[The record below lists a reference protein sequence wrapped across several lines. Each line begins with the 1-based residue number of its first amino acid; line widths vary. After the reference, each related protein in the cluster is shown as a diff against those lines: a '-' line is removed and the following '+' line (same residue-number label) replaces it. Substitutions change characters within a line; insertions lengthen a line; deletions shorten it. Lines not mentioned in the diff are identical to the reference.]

1 MSAGQEN
8 RYDLTQGNI
17 INKLLLVAL
26 PIIGTQFIQM
36 SYNLTDM
43 FLLGRVGSDAVAA
56 SGTAGMYLWL
66 SNGLLMIGRM
76 GAEIGVSQ
84 NLGRRDLRAARKY
97 AQNSMFLALI
107 LGLFLLVVYM
117 AFSKSLIGFFNIRE
131 IHVAHDARIYL
142 MITAMAIPATFL
154 SGVVAGTFNAS
165 GNSRVP
171 LLINACGLG
180 LNIILDPVFIF
191 ALGLGVKGAAIATLI
206 AQMVV
211 CSLSLLALIKRKDR
225 PFDKFLFFSKP
236 EKRRLIQILRWSIP
250 IGAESMLFTFLTMFI
265 SRFVSA
271 YGAEAI
277 AVYRVGNQVESLSWL
292 IGVGFSTAVT
302 AFVGQNFGAGKW
314 NRIRQGSRTS
324 FLLLSGWGMLVTLVL
339 FFLGG
344 IIFRLF
350 LPEEELVDMGRTF
363 LKILAMCQIIS
374 CLEAVSAGA
383 FRGLGKTVPPFITS
397 FTTNAL
403 RIPLAYILSTH
414 GMGLNG
420 IWLSITIGAS
430 ARGLWLF
437 FWYQRELRRRPQID
451 IEPVP
456 EPES

>member
-1 MSAGQEN
+1 MSTGNVN

-107 LGLFLLVVYM
+107 LGLFLMVVYM

-206 AQMVV
+206 AQVVV
-211 CSLSLLALIKRKDR
+211 CLLSLLALIKRKDR
-225 PFDKFLFFSKP
+225 PFVKFLFFSKP
-236 EKRRLIQILRWSIP
+236 EKKASHTDFAVEYSHRSGEYVIHLPHHVYIPVCFRLWCGSYCRIP
-250 IGAESMLFTFLTMFI
+250 
-265 SRFVSA
+265 
-271 YGAEAI
+271 
-277 AVYRVGNQVESLSWL
+277 
-292 IGVGFSTAVT
+292 
-302 AFVGQNFGAGKW
+302 
-314 NRIRQGSRTS
+314 
-324 FLLLSGWGMLVTLVL
+324 GWKS
-339 FFLGG
+339 GG
-344 IIFRLF
+344 ITELADRSGLFNSSNGFCGTKFRSGKME
-350 LPEEELVDMGRTF
+350 PHTSGKPD
-363 LKILAMCQIIS
+363 ILS
-374 CLEAVSAGA
+374 FA
-383 FRGLGKTVPPFITS
+383 FGLGYTRNTGFIFPGRNHIPVVP
-397 FTTNAL
+397 AGR
-403 RIPLAYILSTH
+403 RIGEHGQDLPQNTGHVPDHFLS
-414 GMGLNG
+414 
-420 IWLSITIGAS
+420 
-430 ARGLWLF
+430 
-437 FWYQRELRRRPQID
+437 
-451 IEPVP
+451 
-456 EPES
+456 